1 MKTNNSKEKVVITL
15 QGKPFEVPPGGTL
28 GILAL
33 GNIGIRA
40 WKKAKSEWLKSS
52 ENVEKEK

>member
-1 MKTNNSKEKVVITL
+1 MKNDEKQTVITFN
-15 QGKPFEVPPGGTL
+15 GTPFSVPPGGTL

-40 WKKAKSEWLKSS
+40 WKKAKKEYEQQLK
-52 ENVEKEK
+52 NGEKEK